1 MTLHEYRMNWQIQHS
16 AMVML
21 DTIQRMLANLAPVPD
36 DFDDD
41 KAWADF
47 LVRIQLS
54 DELEKIRDIILG
66 DRLHIIGGNKG

>member
-1 MTLHEYRMNWQIQHS
+1 MTLHDYHMNWNIQHS

-21 DTIQRMLANLAPVPD
+21 DTIQRMLSNLAPVPD
-36 DFDDD
+36 DFEDD

-54 DELEKIRDIILG
+54 DELEKIRNIILG
-66 DRLHIIGGNKG
+66 DRANTMGGKRE